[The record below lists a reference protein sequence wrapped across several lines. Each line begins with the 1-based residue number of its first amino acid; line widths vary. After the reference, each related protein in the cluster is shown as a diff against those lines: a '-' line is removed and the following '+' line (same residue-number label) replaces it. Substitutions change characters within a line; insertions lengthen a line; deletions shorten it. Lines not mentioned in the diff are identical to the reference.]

1 MSAGM
6 MPALD
11 LPGEATPGQ
20 FGPTMRVTLPFALA
34 YAQNSVESCTGM
46 PSVITM
52 TSGIWASIASITALL
67 APAGGTKTTETSA
80 PVAAMVS
87 ATVPN
92 TGTALPPRS
101 TVWPALRGLVPP
113 TTVVPAASIRRP
125 CLVPSDPV
133 MPWIMIRLSPVRK
146 IAISCSRGGLGAGR
160 QLGGAARGA
169 VHRVVP
175 LDDGQAR
182 PVQDRPAFG
191 GVVPVEP
198 DHDRA
203 GHLLAARVEHAERGH
218 DAVRYGVTRGDPAKH
233 VDQHAAHTGIGQHDL
248 QAVRHHLG
256 RGTPAD
262 VQEVRGPDPAER
274 LARLRD
280 HVQGGHHQSGPV
292 ADDADLPVKLH
303 VVEVLGLGRRFQRI
317 RRAGVGKPGVVLPE
331 GGVVVQRDLPVQG
344 DHPPV

>member
-80 PVAAMVS
+80 PVAAMV
-87 ATVPN
+87 
-92 TGTALPPRS
+92 
-101 TVWPALRGLVPP
+101 PP

-146 IAISCSRGGLGAGR
+146 IAISCSRRGLGAGG
-160 QLGGAARGA
+160 QLGRTARST
-169 VHRVVP
+169 VHGVVP
-175 LDDGQAR
+175 LDGGQAR
-182 PVQDRPAFG
+182 PVQDRPRFA
-191 GVVPVEP
+191 PAP
-198 DHDRA
+198 A
-203 GHLLAARVEHAERGH
+203 QQAQRGH
-218 DAVRYGVTRGDPAKH
+218 DAVGYLIAGGDTAEH
-233 VDQHAAHTGIGQHDL
+233 VDEDAAHAGVGQHDL

-256 RGTPAD
+256 
-262 VQEVRGPDPAER
+262 
-274 LARLRD
+274 
-280 HVQGGHHQSGPV
+280 
-292 ADDADLPVKLH
+292 
-303 VVEVLGLGRRFQRI
+303 
-317 RRAGVGKPGVVLPE
+317 
-331 GGVVVQRDLPVQG
+331 
-344 DHPPV
+344 